1 MKNKVLIELIVPDID
16 EKFNL
21 YIPINKRIG
30 NIIVLLNKAVK
41 ELTNGLYDG
50 TNKTTL
56 YNRVTNE
63 KYAVNSLV
71 RETNIRNGTIL
82 ILM

>member
-30 NIIVLLNKAVK
+30 NIVVLLNKAVK

-50 TNKTTL
+50 NNKTIL
-56 YNRVTNE
+56 YNKVTNE
-63 KYAVNSLV
+63 RYAVNSLV
-71 RETNIRNGTIL
+71 RETNIRNGTVL

>member
-30 NIIVLLNKAVK
+30 NIIILLNKAVK

-50 TNKTTL
+50 NNKTTL
-56 YNRVTNE
+56 YNRATNE
-63 KYAVNSLV
+63 RYAVNSLV